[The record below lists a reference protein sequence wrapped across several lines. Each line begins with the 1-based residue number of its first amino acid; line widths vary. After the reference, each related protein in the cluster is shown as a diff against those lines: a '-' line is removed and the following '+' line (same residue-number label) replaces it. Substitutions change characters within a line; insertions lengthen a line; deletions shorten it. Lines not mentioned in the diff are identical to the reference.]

1 MSDHQGS
8 PQLAAAVSRSEA
20 EARIEAA
27 LKVLTA
33 GRTVAIGHLTPSLTS
48 NYEDGYC
55 ALRKAVTRAI
65 AILEDGRS

>member
-1 MSDHQGS
+1 MSASNLKLPTSTELEGR
-8 PQLAAAVSRSEA
+8 VRE
-20 EARIEAA
+20 A